1 MKNLIFLLVTFPL
14 LMNGQETPTSE
25 NINPVGNWYFGAEI
39 GPNAITSYSFNESD
53 KSLQGGILAEFY
65 TGRHWSLTT
74 RIKYFKTGLSYFNQ
88 GSGSGFLSSSS
99 SFGQFEGA
107 VFTIPLNVKWEFRIW
122 KNLSGNLNFGLNYNY
137 ETDNKYYYSNADN
150 YNKYS
155 ATEYGSY
162 NSGFGFNYF
171 INKKRA
177 VFLNIE
183 SYIGG
188 TRGQTGGFVFS
199 KPIYNTN
206 TLVNFGYK
214 YNFKN

>member
-39 GPNAITSYSFNESD
+39 GPNTITSYSFNESD

>member
-1 MKNLIFLLVTFPL
+1 MKNLIFLLITFPL

-39 GPNAITSYSFNESD
+39 GTNTITSYSFGESNEF
-53 KSLQGGILAEFY
+53 LQGGILAEFY

-74 RIKYFKTGLSYFNQ
+74 RIKYFKTGFSYFKQ
-88 GSGSGFLSSSS
+88 GSGNGFLSSSS
-99 SFGQFEGA
+99 SFGQFESA
-107 VFTIPLNVKWEFRIW
+107 VFTIQINIKWEFRIW
-122 KNLSGNLNFGLNYNY
+122 KNFSGNLNFGLNYNY

-177 VFLNIE
+177 VF
-183 SYIGG
+183 
-188 TRGQTGGFVFS
+188 
-199 KPIYNTN
+199 
-206 TLVNFGYK
+206 
-214 YNFKN
+214 

>member
-39 GPNAITSYSFNESD
+39 GPNTITSYSFNESD

-199 KPIYNTN
+199 KPIY
-206 TLVNFGYK
+206 TLIH
-214 YNFKN
+214 

>member
-39 GPNAITSYSFNESD
+39 GPNTITSYSFNESD

-107 VFTIPLNVKWEFRIW
+107 VFTIPLNVKRNLEFGKI
-122 KNLSGNLNFGLNYNY
+122 
-137 ETDNKYYYSNADN
+137 
-150 YNKYS
+150 
-155 ATEYGSY
+155 
-162 NSGFGFNYF
+162 
-171 INKKRA
+171 
-177 VFLNIE
+177 
-183 SYIGG
+183 
-188 TRGQTGGFVFS
+188 
-199 KPIYNTN
+199 
-206 TLVNFGYK
+206 
-214 YNFKN
+214 